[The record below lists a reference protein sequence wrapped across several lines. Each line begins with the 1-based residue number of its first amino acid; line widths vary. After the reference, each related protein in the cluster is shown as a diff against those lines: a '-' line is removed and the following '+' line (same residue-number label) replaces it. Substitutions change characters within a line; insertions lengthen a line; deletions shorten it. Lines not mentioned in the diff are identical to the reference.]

1 MRFLFDQSADFRL
14 IAPLRRLGH
23 DVSAI
28 SRDHPHSL
36 ADEEVLAIARRER
49 RILVVADR
57 DFGELV
63 FHQGLVHAGVLFFR
77 LPGVP
82 LQTKIDYLTTVL
94 EKHAEELSQGEFLV
108 VTPGQIRV
116 AGHPDLRPG

>member
-36 ADEEVLAIARRER
+36 ADEDVLA
-49 RILVVADR
+49 
-57 DFGELV
+57 
-63 FHQGLVHAGVLFFR
+63 
-77 LPGVP
+77 
-82 LQTKIDYLTTVL
+82 
-94 EKHAEELSQGEFLV
+94 
-108 VTPGQIRV
+108 
-116 AGHPDLRPG
+116 